1 MDDAGIQ
8 HVDSVF
14 NSTSQK
20 LLYYVFNNDELIK
33 SIKNKKISIDE
44 FINLVN
50 NSIKKRYEKQG
61 IISEADPTLLDN
73 LREYLKSYT
82 EITPTILDTVKTQ
95 LTRKQQLLLH
105 NLSEGKSIN

>member
-1 MDDAGIQ
+1 MDDAGVQ

-20 LLYYVFNNDELIK
+20 LLYYVFNNDDLIK

-44 FINLVN
+44 FINIVN
-50 NSIKKRYEKQG
+50 NSIKKRYEKHG
-61 IISEADPTLLDN
+61 IISEADPTLIEN

-105 NLSEGKSIN
+105 NLPEGKPIN